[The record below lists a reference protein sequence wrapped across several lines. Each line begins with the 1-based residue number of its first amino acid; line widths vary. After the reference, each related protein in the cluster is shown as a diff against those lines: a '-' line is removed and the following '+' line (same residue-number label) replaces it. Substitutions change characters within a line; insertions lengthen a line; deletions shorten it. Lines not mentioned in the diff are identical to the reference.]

1 MKNAVANP
9 AVATPK
15 LIDICCPRLKMEFA
29 ASSLLHRIRVD
40 QRIRARVLQRTVSP
54 IQKRQRDN
62 YPNRRMD
69 SNRRKHPSVL

>member
-1 MKNAVANP
+1 
-9 AVATPK
+9 
-15 LIDICCPRLKMEFA
+15 MEFA